1 MSAFPSKPLHCVH
14 MKKKKNRQ
22 GAAKAGSQPASAKV
36 FMLCWLCAAEQ
47 ISALANAAGVC
58 SALEGEQCGSRHSVQ
73 ANTEALTWDLK
84 CLTCVISGRFF
95 WVWCMHVARSFYR
108 DASTGHQKQVRV
120 KLKPKLPSLGRST
133 IQVDLALAGAQK
145 TTQYVLSI
153 QNFHVFVGMTAGEVP
168 LKTRTG
174 EKKHLWSSAT

>member
-14 MKKKKNRQ
+14 MKKKKKNRQ

-95 WVWCMHVARSFYR
+95 WVWCMHVARGCSQVILQGCKHRAPEAGKGKAKTKASFPGKIYH
-108 DASTGHQKQVRV
+108 TGR
-120 KLKPKLPSLGRST
+120 SCLGRST
-133 IQVDLALAGAQK
+133 KDNTICP
-145 TTQYVLSI
+145 
-153 QNFHVFVGMTAGEVP
+153 FHPKFPCLCRHGCRGST
-168 LKTRTG
+168 
-174 EKKHLWSSAT
+174 S